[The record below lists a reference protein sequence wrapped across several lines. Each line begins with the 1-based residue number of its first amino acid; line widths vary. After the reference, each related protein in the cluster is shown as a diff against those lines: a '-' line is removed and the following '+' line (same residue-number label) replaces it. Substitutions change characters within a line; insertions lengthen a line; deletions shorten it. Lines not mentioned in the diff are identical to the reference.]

1 MLTDYLDAAQQ
12 AALKGAEVLEGWRGR
27 FRAREKGRA
36 DLVTE
41 ADFASQAAIRD
52 SLLGRFPGHAFLG
65 EEDGP
70 NPARPPAGAPPT
82 WIVDPIDGT
91 TNYVHDV
98 PAYCV
103 SIGLEVD
110 GELVVGVIYDP
121 RQREMFAGAVGRGA
135 TLNGAPLRVSAAA
148 ELGEALLSTGFPPDM
163 NERSPQLDWWGI
175 FSAKAQSLRRT
186 GSTALNL
193 AYVAAGRFDG
203 YWGFDNNVWDVAAGV
218 VLIREAGGR
227 VTGVDGGAYD
237 WHARPCVASNGLLHD
252 ALVATLAGR

>member
-1 MLTDYLDAAQQ
+1 MLTDYLDAAQT

-41 ADFASQAAIRD
+41 ADFASQVAIREY
-52 SLLGRFPGHAFLG
+52 LLGRFPDHAFLG

-70 NPARPPAGAPPT
+70 NQGRPPAGAPPT

-98 PAYCV
+98 PMYCV
-103 SIGLEVD
+103 SIGLEVA

-121 RQREMFAGAVGRGA
+121 RQREMYAATAGGGA
-135 TLNGAPLRVSAAA
+135 TLNGVPLRVSAAT
-148 ELGEALLSTGFPPDM
+148 ELSDALLSTGFPPDM
-163 NERSPQLDWWGI
+163 TASSPQLDWWGV
-175 FSAKAQSLRRT
+175 FSAKTQSLRRT

-203 YWGFDNNVWDVAAGV
+203 YWGFDNNAWDVAAGV

-227 VTGVDGGAYD
+227 VSGIDGGAYD
-237 WHARPCVASNGLLHD
+237 WHARPCVASNGALH
-252 ALVATLAGR
+252 AAIVATLAGP